1 MAEAR
6 TNRGTTWTDR
16 EVKALLS
23 IWGDTKIQGELDGAV
38 RNQVAYK
45 HIAQQL
51 KDQQGINRNWKQC
64 RAKIIEYCF
73 REPSPRSSASLSCL
87 EVQYSN

>member
-23 IWGDTKIQGELDGAV
+23 IWGDTKIQEELDGAV

-45 HIAQQL
+45 HIAQQH
-51 KDQQGINRNWKQC
+51 KEQQGINRTG
-64 RAKIIEYCF
+64 
-73 REPSPRSSASLSCL
+73 SSA
-87 EVQYSN
+87 VPK